1 MMGIAVCIAVAF
13 FLAGSALIDI
23 VAGPVA
29 KTGNTTMTMR
39 YLRGEKDGLK
49 SGQRVRKKKKSRKL
63 KLGVQSEKQQ
73 LALIGSMIFIVS
85 VVFLKNIFLA
95 VGLSGV
101 SLYYPKHKLKEEK
114 NKKRERLNIQ
124 FRDAMMSV
132 ANSLRAGNSLQT
144 AIERCQ
150 EDLARIYR
158 HEKNCPI
165 IAEWEIMISELKLG
179 KPLDEVLHS
188 FKDRMDMEDVD
199 TFVNSA
205 NIIMRK
211 GGNMTEVLGNVATTI
226 GDRIEVK
233 RDIQTL
239 TAGKRSE
246 AKLLTLM
253 PIVLVGIIMML
264 SPDYL
269 APMYDKPLGKMLA
282 ALGFLMLIANY
293 FIGKSIINID
303 I

>member
-114 NKKRERLNIQ
+114 K
-124 FRDAMMSV
+124 
-132 ANSLRAGNSLQT
+132 
-144 AIERCQ
+144 
-150 EDLARIYR
+150 
-158 HEKNCPI
+158 
-165 IAEWEIMISELKLG
+165 
-179 KPLDEVLHS
+179 
-188 FKDRMDMEDVD
+188 
-199 TFVNSA
+199 
-205 NIIMRK
+205 
-211 GGNMTEVLGNVATTI
+211 
-226 GDRIEVK
+226 
-233 RDIQTL
+233 
-239 TAGKRSE
+239 
-246 AKLLTLM
+246 
-253 PIVLVGIIMML
+253 
-264 SPDYL
+264 
-269 APMYDKPLGKMLA
+269 
-282 ALGFLMLIANY
+282 
-293 FIGKSIINID
+293 
-303 I
+303 

>member
-1 MMGIAVCIAVAF
+1 
-13 FLAGSALIDI
+13 
-23 VAGPVA
+23 
-29 KTGNTTMTMR
+29 
-39 YLRGEKDGLK
+39 
-49 SGQRVRKKKKSRKL
+49 
-63 KLGVQSEKQQ
+63 
-73 LALIGSMIFIVS
+73 
-85 VVFLKNIFLA
+85 
-95 VGLSGV
+95 
-101 SLYYPKHKLKEEK
+101 
-114 NKKRERLNIQ
+114 
-124 FRDAMMSV
+124 MMSV

-282 ALGFLMLIANY
+282 ALGFFNANCKLLY
-293 FIGKSIINID
+293 WEEHNKY
-303 I
+303 